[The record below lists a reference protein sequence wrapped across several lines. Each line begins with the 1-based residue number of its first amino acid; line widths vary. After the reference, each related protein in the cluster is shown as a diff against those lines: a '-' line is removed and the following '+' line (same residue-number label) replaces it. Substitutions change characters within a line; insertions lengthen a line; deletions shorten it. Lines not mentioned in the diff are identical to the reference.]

1 MCGRIKMILSVTFS
15 KPVSNI
21 QDFFEHSYQKIKV
34 NIQNSNGKT
43 SYFAQMFTQ
52 TQVFHKHFLPEELD
66 DFIEKN
72 AGKTFKNC
80 LIKSETE
87 EIQILANK
95 KGKITKLVKK
105 VENQIKNQNQS
116 EEKSLKNI
124 KMKTDFLE
132 GNQNKKK
139 NYLLEENTNIPFLQ
153 LLGIMNS
160 NGKVVAAKYDKF
172 KQINRFLEF
181 IDDVLPEVLKSKT
194 EDDKT
199 IRIID
204 FGSGKSYLTFA
215 VQYYLSTVKKLPCY
229 IEGLDLKVDVINY
242 CNEIAQKLNLENL
255 KFRVGNISDYSG
267 EKNPDIVITL
277 HACDTATDFA
287 LKYAV
292 ERKSKVIL
300 SVPCCQHQINTQLN
314 KNKTQLVKDDVVE
327 SFLPLL
333 KWGIIKEK
341 FSSLLTDALRGEWLE
356 SKGYKVQMLEFIDI
370 EHTPKNI
377 MIRAVKKSETKEEN
391 LPKKTKTPKIID
403 VLNIEPEI
411 FN

>member
-1 MCGRIKMILSVTFS
+1 MILSVTFS

-21 QDFFEHSYQKIKV
+21 QDFQEFFEHPYQKIKV

-116 EEKSLKNI
+116 EEKSLKNF
-124 KMKTDFLE
+124 KLKNDFFE
-132 GNQNKKK
+132 ENQNQNKKK

-292 ERKSKVIL
+292 ERNAKVIL

-314 KNKTQLVKDDVVE
+314 KNKTELVKDDVAE

-341 FSSLLTDALRGEWLE
+341 FSSLLTDSLRGEWLE

-377 MIRAVKKSETKEEN
+377 MIRAVRKRDCDEN
-391 LPKKTKTPKIID
+391 EVPKIID
-403 VLNIEPEI
+403 ILKIYPEI
-411 FN
+411 YKE

>member
-1 MCGRIKMILSVTFS
+1 MI
-15 KPVSNI
+15 
-21 QDFFEHSYQKIKV
+21 
-34 NIQNSNGKT
+34 
-43 SYFAQMFTQ
+43 
-52 TQVFHKHFLPEELD
+52 
-66 DFIEKN
+66 FIEKN

-80 LIKSETE
+80 LIKSEAE

-95 KGKITKLVKK
+95 KGKITRLVKK

-194 EDDKT
+194 EEDKT

-215 VQYYLSTVKKLPCY
+215 VQYYLSTVK
-229 IEGLDLKVDVINY
+229 
-242 CNEIAQKLNLENL
+242 
-255 KFRVGNISDYSG
+255 S
-267 EKNPDIVITL
+267 
-277 HACDTATDFA
+277 
-287 LKYAV
+287 
-292 ERKSKVIL
+292 
-300 SVPCCQHQINTQLN
+300 
-314 KNKTQLVKDDVVE
+314 
-327 SFLPLL
+327 
-333 KWGIIKEK
+333 
-341 FSSLLTDALRGEWLE
+341 
-356 SKGYKVQMLEFIDI
+356 
-370 EHTPKNI
+370 
-377 MIRAVKKSETKEEN
+377 
-391 LPKKTKTPKIID
+391 
-403 VLNIEPEI
+403 
-411 FN
+411 

>member
-21 QDFFEHSYQKIKV
+21 QDFQEFFEHPYQKIKV

-52 TQVFHKHFLPEELD
+52 TQVFHKHFLPDELD

-105 VENQIKNQNQS
+105 AENQIKNQNQS

-124 KMKTDFLE
+124 KMKNDFLE

-181 IDDVLPEVLKSKT
+181 IDDILPEVFKSKT
-194 EDDKT
+194 ED
-199 IRIID
+199 
-204 FGSGKSYLTFA
+204 A
-215 VQYYLSTVKKLPCY
+215 
-229 IEGLDLKVDVINY
+229 
-242 CNEIAQKLNLENL
+242 
-255 KFRVGNISDYSG
+255 
-267 EKNPDIVITL
+267 
-277 HACDTATDFA
+277 
-287 LKYAV
+287 
-292 ERKSKVIL
+292 ER
-300 SVPCCQHQINTQLN
+300 QQ
-314 KNKTQLVKDDVVE
+314 
-327 SFLPLL
+327 
-333 KWGIIKEK
+333 G
-341 FSSLLTDALRGEWLE
+341 
-356 SKGYKVQMLEFIDI
+356 
-370 EHTPKNI
+370 
-377 MIRAVKKSETKEEN
+377 
-391 LPKKTKTPKIID
+391 
-403 VLNIEPEI
+403 
-411 FN
+411 

>member
-1 MCGRIKMILSVTFS
+1 MILSVTFS

-21 QDFFEHSYQKIKV
+21 QDFFEHNYQKIKV

-66 DFIEKN
+66 NFIEEN

-80 LIKSETE
+80 LVKSESE
-87 EIQILANK
+87 EIQFLTNK

-105 VENQIKNQNQS
+105 VENQILNQNLS

-124 KMKTDFLE
+124 QLKSSFFE
-132 GNQNKKK
+132 GTQNKKK

-160 NGKVVAAKYDKF
+160 NGKVVASKYDKF

-215 VQYYLSTVKKLPCY
+215 VQYYLSTVKKIPCY

-255 KFRVGNISDYSG
+255 KFKVGNISDYSG

-292 ERKSKVIL
+292 ERKAKVIL
-300 SVPCCQHQINTQLN
+300 SVPCCQHQINNQLN
-314 KNKTQLVKDDVVE
+314 QNKIELIKDNAAE
-327 SFLPLL
+327 SFMPLM

-377 MIRAVKKSETKEEN
+377 MIRAVRKRDCDEN
-391 LPKKTKTPKIID
+391 EVPKIID
-403 VLNIEPEI
+403 ILKIYPEI
-411 FN
+411 YKE

>member
-1 MCGRIKMILSVTFS
+1 MILSVTFS

-21 QDFFEHSYQKIKV
+21 QDFQEFFEHPYQKIKV

-52 TQVFHKHFLPEELD
+52 TQVFHKHFLPDELD

-87 EIQILANK
+87 EIQILTNK

-116 EEKSLKNI
+116 EEKSLKNF
-124 KMKTDFLE
+124 KLKNDFFE
-132 GNQNKKK
+132 ENQNQNKKK

-229 IEGLDLKVDVINY
+229 IEGLDLKVDIINY

-292 ERKSKVIL
+292 ERNAKVIL

-314 KNKTQLVKDDVVE
+314 KNKTELVKDDVAE

-341 FSSLLTDALRGEWLE
+341 FSSLLTDSLRGEWLE

-377 MIRAVKKSETKEEN
+377 MIRAVRKRDCDEN
-391 LPKKTKTPKIID
+391 EVPKIID
-403 VLNIEPEI
+403 ILKIYPEI
-411 FN
+411 YKE